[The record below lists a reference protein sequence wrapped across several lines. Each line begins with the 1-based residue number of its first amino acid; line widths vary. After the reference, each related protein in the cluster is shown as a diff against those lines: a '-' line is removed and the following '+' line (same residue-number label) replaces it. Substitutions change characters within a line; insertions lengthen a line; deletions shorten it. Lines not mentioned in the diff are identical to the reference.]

1 MEKGR
6 CSVCVTGGAGYIA
19 SSLVKKLLGEGYI
32 VHATLRNLNDST
44 KVQLLRSFCG
54 AEERL
59 KLFEAN
65 MYKPEQFEAAIQGCE
80 FVFHVATPLLHTEGY
95 KHTNRVDAT
104 VDAARSIAT
113 ACIRSRT
120 EFMDETCWTPLNFST
135 PYDNETLEV
144 RTDHIQSNNRGFDFQ
159 MRKTALVNSL
169 GDYTRAKTLAE
180 KELLSFGSGNAGE
193 MEVVTLPCG
202 LVGGDGLVPY
212 LSTTSA
218 VFLAQLTNDELALNS
233 LNFLQQLLAKIPVVH
248 IEDVSNAHIFC
259 MKEASMT
266 GRFLCANGYVSTAEI
281 ASYYQQKYP
290 ELSIKKEHFE
300 CPKYETKWASNLLA
314 EKGFQYQYD
323 WQKVLDDC
331 ITCARKTKYGVFK
344 DFHLI

>member
-44 KVQLLRSFCG
+44 KVPLLRSFLW

-120 EFMDETCWTPLNFST
+120 VRRLIYTASVMAASPLKDDGSGFKEFMNETCWTPLNFSI
-135 PYDNETLEV
+135 PYDNEILEV
-144 RTDHIQSNNRGFDFQ
+144 RINHIQSNDRGFDFL
-159 MRKTALVNSL
+159 MRKTGLVNSL

-180 KELLSFGSGNAGE
+180 KELLSFGSDNAGE

-202 LVGGDGLVPY
+202 LVGGDGLMPY

-281 ASYYQQKYP
+281 AIYYQQKYP
-290 ELSIKKEHFE
+290 ELSIKKE
-300 CPKYETKWASNLLA
+300 
-314 EKGFQYQYD
+314 
-323 WQKVLDDC
+323 
-331 ITCARKTKYGVFK
+331 
-344 DFHLI
+344 

>member
-120 EFMDETCWTPLNFST
+120 VRRLIYTASVMAASPLKDDGSGFKEFMDETCWTPLNFSI
-135 PYDNETLEV
+135 PYDNEILE
-144 RTDHIQSNNRGFDFQ
+144 
-159 MRKTALVNSL
+159 
-169 GDYTRAKTLAE
+169 DYTRAKTLAE

-202 LVGGDGLVPY
+202 LVGGDGLMPY

-300 CPKYETKWASNLLA
+300 CPKYETKWGSNLLA

-331 ITCARKTKYGVFK
+331 ITCARKTEYGVFK